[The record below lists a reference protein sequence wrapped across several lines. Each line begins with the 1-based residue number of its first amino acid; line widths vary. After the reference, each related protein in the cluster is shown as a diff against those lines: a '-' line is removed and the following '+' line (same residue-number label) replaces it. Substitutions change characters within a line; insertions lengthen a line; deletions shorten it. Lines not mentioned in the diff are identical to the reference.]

1 VANSHNGHACI
12 QRIKV
17 SNYRSL
23 GESVELNLEPLT
35 VLVGI
40 NGSGKSNVAD
50 VFRFLSECLRHG
62 LETAL
67 LNRQGIGA
75 VRRWSAG
82 RPFDLTIHVDLK
94 FEDRDSSYEF
104 ILGGATA
111 EDFRVK
117 RERIH
122 FGDKDIQD
130 LEVSEGKIISAP
142 SGLSPHLTETSLVLP
157 LISSDS
163 RVKPIADALRSLSVY
178 AIFPD
183 QLRKPQVP
191 SPEYPM
197 DEHGQNW
204 TSILRS
210 SFKKGPRKSE
220 LCAALHRLTGD
231 IADITVKQV
240 GRHLVAQFKHDHEYD
255 ASAKKK
261 REKWFDAALESD
273 GTLRM
278 AGILTALLQEPTPA
292 LIGIEEPELTIH
304 AGMLPL
310 LYDYLS
316 EASIRSQIVIT
327 THSPDFLGLC
337 PPESI
342 RVVEKI
348 DGVTSI
354 NPMLPGHIDAVKK
367 KLLTIDDLLR
377 SQALGGHAGAAGDA
391 A

>member
-1 VANSHNGHACI
+1 
-12 QRIKV
+12 
-17 SNYRSL
+17 L
-23 GESVELNLEPLT
+23 GEHVELNLEPLT
-35 VLVGI
+35 VLVGT
-40 NGSGKSNVAD
+40 NGSGKSNIAD
-50 VFRFLSECLRHG
+50 IFRFLSECLRHG

-82 RPFDLTIHVDLK
+82 RPFDLSIQVDLTLANQ
-94 FEDRDSSYEF
+94 ESSYEF
-104 ILGGATA
+104 TLGGATA
-111 EDFRVK
+111 EDFLVK

-122 FGDKDIQD
+122 FGQPDITD
-130 LEVSEGKIISAP
+130 FEVAEGRIVSAP
-142 SGLSPHLTETSLVLP
+142 SGLSPLVTLTNLALP
-157 LISSDS
+157 LISSDQ

-183 QLRKPQVP
+183 QLRKPQIP

-210 SFKKGPRKSE
+210 AFKGVQREE
-220 LCAALHRLTGD
+220 LCTALHRVTGD
-231 IADITVKQV
+231 ISDIKVEQV
-240 GRHLVAQFKHDHEYD
+240 GRHLVAQFKHDHDYD
-255 ASAKKK
+255 APVKRK

-278 AGILTALLQEPTPA
+278 AGILTALLQAPA
-292 LIGIEEPELTIH
+292 PVLIGIEEPELTIH

-316 EASIRSQIVIT
+316 EASLRSQVLIT

-337 PPESI
+337 DPESI
-342 RVVEKI
+342 RVVEKN
-348 DGVTSI
+348 DGVTTISA
-354 NPMLPGHIDAVKK
+354 MLPGHVDAVKK
-367 KLLTIDDLLR
+367 KLLTVDDLLR
-377 SQALGGHAGAAGDA
+377 SQALGGHAGNAGDA